1 MFSWAQQNGVF
12 GSKFSGPPWRLTLC
26 QPCAFWRNSM
36 DWFFWNS
43 VGFYRYMENIYMENI
58 WNTYLVGG
66 LEHEFLIF
74 TNSWDDDPI

>member
-1 MFSWAQQNGVF
+1 VEVDALPALRFLAELDG
-12 GSKFSGPPWRLTLC
+12 L
-26 QPCAFWRNSM
+26 
-36 DWFFWNS
+36 FFLEL
-43 VGFYRYMENIYMENI
+43 GGILPIYGKYIYIYIYMENI